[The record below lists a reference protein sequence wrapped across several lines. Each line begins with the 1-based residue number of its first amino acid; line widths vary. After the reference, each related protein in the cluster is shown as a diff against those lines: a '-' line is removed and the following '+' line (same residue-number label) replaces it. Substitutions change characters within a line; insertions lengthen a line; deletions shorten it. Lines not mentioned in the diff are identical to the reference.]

1 MIIGCKEYLGQPIS
15 CDFHG
20 KLGSKDV
27 AEQVCMERGKPL
39 FTVLSAK
46 FKMFFQDYSLLLT
59 EMIIKED
66 LLQKGEVVLYQISL
80 LGTNLSWSQNK
91 WSLTKCKDWNPKL
104 QMVCVFSPSVV
115 IDFLWPILGL
125 ERT

>member
-1 MIIGCKEYLGQPIS
+1 MINGCKEYLGQPIS
-15 CDFHG
+15 CDFHR

-27 AEQVCMERGKPL
+27 AKQICMERGKPL

-66 LLQKGEVVLYQISL
+66 LLQKGRSCIIPNFTFGDKSILESEQ
-80 LGTNLSWSQNK
+80 
-91 WSLTKCKDWNPKL
+91 
-104 QMVCVFSPSVV
+104 V
-115 IDFLWPILGL
+115 IPHKM
-125 ERT
+125 